1 MLAISKYFWEKAMV
15 VGLTS
20 GHDQAGVEQGVLERC
35 ERGAF
40 LGRRGLLGGWRR
52 RVFQGQTTETGRRHT
67 GKENCPPMKR
77 RRRYWRSLA

>member
-1 MLAISKYFWEKAMV
+1 MLAFSKYFWEKAMV

-40 LGRRGLLGGWRR
+40 WAGVG
-52 RVFQGQTTETGRRHT
+52 
-67 GKENCPPMKR
+67 
-77 RRRYWRSLA
+77 Y